1 MHIVRDRSKAVSP
14 VATAAY
20 RQHILYIDDDPVLVD
35 LFTYMLERRGY
46 RVSGHVNALAALK
59 ALRANPASFDL
70 VVVDQEM
77 PAISGLQVA
86 LEVQEIRANLP
97 VALAS
102 GYITEELRL
111 LARRAGVREVVFK
124 PEAMKELYQMAD
136 RVLA

>member
-1 MHIVRDRSKAVSP
+1 MHIVRDKSKAVS
-14 VATAAY
+14 AAANVEY
-20 RQHILYIDDDPVLVD
+20 RPHILYIDDDPVLVD

-46 RVSGHVNALAALK
+46 RVSGYVNAFVALQT
-59 ALRANPASFDL
+59 LRADPMNFDL

-86 LEVQEIRANLP
+86 RDVQSIRPNLP

-111 LARRAGVREVVFK
+111 LARSAGVREVVFK

>member
-1 MHIVRDRSKAVSP
+1 MHIVRDRSKAVSAA
-14 VATAAY
+14 ATVEY

-35 LFTYMLERRGY
+35 LFVYMLERRGY
-46 RVSGHVNALAALK
+46 RVSGYVNAFTALK
-59 ALRANPASFDL
+59 ALRVDPASFDL

-77 PAISGLQVA
+77 PAISGLVVA
-86 LEVQEIRANLP
+86 REVRGIRANLP

-102 GYITEELRL
+102 GYITEDLRL
-111 LARRAGVREVVFK
+111 QARSAGVREVVFK

>member
-1 MHIVRDRSKAVSP
+1 MHIVRDRSSAVS
-14 VATAAY
+14 AAANAPY
-20 RQHILYIDDDPVLVD
+20 RQHILYIDDDPLLVD
-35 LFTYMLERRGY
+35 LFVYMLERRGY
-46 RVSGHVNALAALK
+46 RVSGYVNAFTALQ
-59 ALRANPASFDL
+59 ALRADPANFDL

-86 LEVQEIRANLP
+86 RDVKGIRSNLP

-111 LARRAGVREVVFK
+111 LARSVGVREVVFK
-124 PEAMKELYQMAD
+124 PEAMKDLYQMAD